1 MDEGGQGVGEEDT
14 LVKEGTREE
23 KKMVGVEEGD
33 MAKKRT
39 VRLSKKNGSNV
50 GGLGEEVDCVDPC

>member
-1 MDEGGQGVGEEDT
+1 
-14 LVKEGTREE
+14 
-23 KKMVGVEEGD
+23 MVGVEEGD